1 MRPMKRLGVKR
12 YVQIKGFGLV
22 DRDLLEHNQEPAPAA
37 PTIMTNAYAKNPVQS
52 PVDFSLLDS
61 RKAVREHNKRNDV
74 VDIGN
79 DGAFKRPQ
87 TPKLRHNDLVTDLE
101 RNHWRLTHGNM
112 SVPEHLRERNG

>member
-1 MRPMKRLGVKR
+1 MRPMKRLGVR
-12 YVQIKGFGLV
+12 RWVQIKGFGLV
-22 DRDLLEHNQEPAPAA
+22 DRDLLEHNAEPAPKA
-37 PTIMTNAYAKNPVQS
+37 PTIMRNCYARNPVQS
-52 PVDFSLLDS
+52 PVDFSVLDS

-74 VDIGN
+74 VDVGG
-79 DGAFKRPQ
+79 DKAFKRPQ